1 MSSSEQQ
8 EDQRKD
14 DAVRQSLRAAGIA
27 KRFQNKDEKLSSYSA
42 PLALRFV
49 NGEIL
54 TSLKSGVCLY
64 FQGDDPKQS
73 AKFQLTCR
81 AALLNGLS
89 LQLMSLPTF
98 QEITCRPEMVENA
111 PVLGQ
116 LVVLAIQG
124 FYDDGYES
132 PFSEHDLYRMGWV
145 LRERLMEGKSVIL
158 QGTSPI
164 MDCKWWSYGLRQ
176 LLVEKSILL

>member
-1 MSSSEQQ
+1 MSDIEQ

-27 KRFQNKDEKLSSYSA
+27 KQFQNKDEKLSTYSA
-42 PLALRFV
+42 ALALRFV

-73 AKFQLTCR
+73 AKLQLTCR
-81 AALLNGLS
+81 AALLKGVS
-89 LQLMSLPTF
+89 VRLMPLPTF
-98 QEITCRPEMVENA
+98 QEITCKPELVEEA

-158 QGTSPI
+158 QGTMPL
-164 MDCKWWSYGLRQ
+164 MECKWWSRGLRE